1 MSNSNE
7 ENQDANRAPES
18 RNGST
23 VVIIVVSLMAGV
35 ALLLGLLVL
44 RTNERGGGAIFP
56 PTASTNPLIRK
67 TSSDEIQKW
76 ISDSM
81 KKTNSKVGVVNIWAT
96 WCAPCRDEMPEL
108 AKFQKTAQAPLFL
121 ISADNELDEPLVAA
135 FLKEMGV
142 GFESTLIQGDQQIF
156 IEKWQSL
163 SSKDPAKQWSMTLP
177 ATFLVNNLGEV
188 ISFHVGATTAAEL
201 TGLVKKTLDTA
212 QD

>member
-1 MSNSNE
+1 M
-7 ENQDANRAPES
+7 
-18 RNGST
+18 
-23 VVIIVVSLMAGV
+23 VGV

-44 RTNERGGGAIFP
+44 RTNERGGGAMFP
-56 PTASTNPLIRK
+56 PTASTTASSSASNPHIK
-67 TSSDEIQKW
+67 KISTDEIQKW

-81 KKTNSKVGVVNIWAT
+81 KAQKSKVGVVNIWAT

-108 AKFQKTAQAPLFL
+108 AKYQKSGQAPLFL
-121 ISADNELDEPLVAA
+121 ISADNELDEPLVVS

-142 GFESTLIQGDQQIF
+142 GFESALIRGDQQTF

-177 ATFLVNNLGEV
+177 ATFLVNDLGEV
-188 ISFHVGATTAAEL
+188 ISFHVGATTEKEL